1 MKVEDLGVAVNEKAI
16 IFQIGNE
23 EYGISVDYVISIEKF
38 ENITL
43 IPNLPP
49 FVRGIVKS
57 RGELIPVIDFEH
69 VLYGHLLQHNEQS
82 RLIVLNTEEL
92 SIGLLVKE
100 AKEILDIPNDT
111 LTQIGLVAYQKTNYM
126 SSVANLES
134 RLITMIDPN
143 LLVHSLEGIKDILE
157 YMKEPQVN

>member
-1 MKVEDLGVAVNEKAI
+1 MGVEVNEKAI
-16 IFQIGNE
+16 IFQVGSE

-38 ENITL
+38 EHATV
-43 IPNLPP
+43 IPKLPE

-69 VLYGHLLQHNEQS
+69 VLYGRHLLHDQHS
-82 RLIVLNTEEL
+82 RLIVLNTKEL
-92 SIGLLVKE
+92 SIGLLVKD
-100 AKEILDIPNDT
+100 AKEILNIPKEAFK
-111 LTQIGLVAYQKTNYM
+111 QIGLMAYQKTRYI

-143 LLVHSLEGIKDILE
+143 LLVESLEGIKDILQ
-157 YMKEPQVN
+157 YMKEQQEAECM